1 MRSLLW
7 KVIPCVDVSVITVL
21 GPRLLCEISE
31 GSEVEGWSRK
41 AEEQPACDAER
52 WITLSLSCVWFDLSD
67 PHSAC

>member
-1 MRSLLW
+1 M
-7 KVIPCVDVSVITVL
+7 IPCVDVSVITVL

-52 WITLSLSCVWFDLSD
+52 WITFC
-67 PHSAC
+67 H